1 MNKLEVAQLLTV
13 ASGVDNRKVTPEVVE
28 VWFPIVGH
36 LDYQASLASLKLHF
50 TESTDWLLPAH
61 IIRGAARLRESTL
74 PPRHAIESAECRHLF
89 KGGWCV
95 VCPTREPDEHVTR

>member
-13 ASGVDNRKVTPEVVE
+13 ASGVDNRNVSAEVVE

-36 LDYQASLASLKLHF
+36 LDYGNALDALKLHF

-61 IIRGAARLRESTL
+61 IIRGAARLRETRL
-74 PPRHAIESAECRHLF
+74 PPRREITAAECAHVF
-89 KGGWCV
+89 KGGFCV
-95 VCPTREPDEHVTR
+95 HCPTRDPRNVEEE